1 MNPEDRVLVAVT
13 ISPRDF
19 AIARDE
25 GWYRIPQK
33 QVPKGIHAEYVAF
46 YFNRAFGVQK
56 WAIHY
61 FGRHLGHELARRRD
75 LLPDEADHPR
85 AEDVYYRIQLGPL
98 QQLERPIVSLRW
110 RRISFIHTT
119 WDRFIDATEINDL
132 FVEGAPYVDRL
143 YYALREAGILPE
155 RRYQIHDAGAEYKV
169 DLAIPCVAGMVSV
182 MVGDQPGP
190 ASALRLTTEQMAT
203 DPAGCESLVKQ
214 WVRQH
219 GGTRPLGPGSDQTRG
234 G

>member
-1 MNPEDRVLVAVT
+1 MNPEDRVLVAVA

-33 QVPKGIHAEYVAF
+33 RVPKGIHAEYVAF
-46 YFNRAFGVQK
+46 YFNRAFGAQK

-75 LLPDEADHPR
+75 LLPEEADHPR
-85 AEDVYYRIQLGPL
+85 AEEVYYKIQLGPL

-119 WDRFIDATEINDL
+119 WDRLIDATEINDL
-132 FVEGAPYVDRL
+132 LVEGAPYVDRL

-155 RRYQIHDAGAEYKV
+155 RRYHIHEAGAEYKV
-169 DLAIPCVAGMVSV
+169 ELAIPCVAGMVSV
-182 MVGDQPGP
+182 IVGNQPGP
-190 ASALRLTTEQMAT
+190 TSALRLTTEQMT
-203 DPAGCESLVKQ
+203 NDPAGCESLVKQ

-219 GGTRPLGPGSDQTRG
+219 GGARPLGPGSDQARSC
-234 G
+234 